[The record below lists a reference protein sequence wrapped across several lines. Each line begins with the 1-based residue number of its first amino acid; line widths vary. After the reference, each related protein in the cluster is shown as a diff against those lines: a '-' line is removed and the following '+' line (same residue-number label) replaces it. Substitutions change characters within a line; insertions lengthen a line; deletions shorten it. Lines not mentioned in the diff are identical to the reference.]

1 MVLRQLQRVGAQ
13 WHPARLH
20 VDTPTAARLAARLDM
35 PAVQARRCAG
45 CEAVSV
51 WGGGQLKRVIDN
63 YLAYP
68 LGRAMM
74 ELDAWL
80 LHCRYAWWCEAFGT
94 LMALMRW
101 TKKDLARNEP

>member
-1 MVLRQLQRVGAQ
+1 MDVLLVWFLGAE
-13 WHPARLH
+13 RC
-20 VDTPTAARLAARLDM
+20 DTRTFRRFTGTARLAARLDM

-74 ELDAWL
+74 EIDVWL